1 MPSFSN
7 PNENQDPKQGGD
19 DLEKKVADLA
29 GIVQQLAEG
38 FNTVQGSVQT
48 LSQNMQ
54 QLTQLNEKLASSM
67 YDGGDEGDGAGD
79 GGAIPPTGNQGQSF
93 DPSSIDLETLDR
105 RGFMD
110 VLLQQVQGMFNR
122 FGQQLN
128 EQLGTVTEQVDM
140 TSLKQELKDLQDSH
154 PDFVYFKEEIR
165 DIAKKY
171 PDMALA
177 DMYKLAKSSATPEK
191 LQEVEQKLLE
201 SGAQGD
207 AGSGEKGGQNS
218 NVTNLNRTGNP
229 AQSPAPNSPGNAG
242 ANPSTKGGFGGL
254 TPTSGQQ
261 TGKPTNMSPQEAVE
275 DAWNEAMAD
284 IDFEA
289 LNG

>member
-1 MPSFSN
+1 MPSFAN
-7 PNENQDPKQGGD
+7 PNGNQEQNQGGD

-67 YDGGDEGDGAGD
+67 YDDGDGDGSGDAGVM
-79 GGAIPPTGNQGQSF
+79 PPTGNPSQNF

-105 RGFMD
+105 KGFMD
-110 VLLQQVQGMFNR
+110 VLLQQVQGMFNQ

-128 EQLGTVTEQVDM
+128 EQLGTVTDQVDM
-140 TSLKQELKDLQDSH
+140 TSLKQELKDLRDSN
-154 PDFVYFKEEIR
+154 PDFVYFKEEIQ

-177 DMYKLAKSSATPEK
+177 DMYKLAKSSASPEK

-201 SGAQGD
+201 SGTQGD

-218 NVTNLNRTGNP
+218 NVHNLNRTSNP

-242 ANPSTKGGFGGL
+242 ATQSTKGGFGGL